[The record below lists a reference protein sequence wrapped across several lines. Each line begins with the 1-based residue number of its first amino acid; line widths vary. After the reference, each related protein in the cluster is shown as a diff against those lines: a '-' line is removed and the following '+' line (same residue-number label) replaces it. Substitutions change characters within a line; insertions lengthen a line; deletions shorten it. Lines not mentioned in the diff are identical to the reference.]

1 MRQPSG
7 KNEEKTRSIHCFFSC
22 SESFIGFYIMNAP
35 YMSSRGYFET
45 KSQSTC
51 TYDLI
56 KVVQACAETFTLF
69 GIQRTGAYNVRY
81 VSKRNSSG
89 LELRFVLLLV
99 WLPAKAIGLCLSC
112 CFAVAGMGRGED
124 YITFPNMGN

>member
-69 GIQRTGAYNVRY
+69 GIQRTGAYNVRCLQTKLFGFGIKICSSSSL
-81 VSKRNSSG
+81 VASKGYRTLS
-89 LELRFVLLLV
+89 VLLFRRSWDGKGRRLHN
-99 WLPAKAIGLCLSC
+99 LSKY
-112 CFAVAGMGRGED
+112 G
-124 YITFPNMGN
+124 